1 MYYITDL
8 ENRTVL
14 AADEN
19 FLSVLGVKNISELYI
34 KMTNEEIACLYLSDE
49 KVIIETPYSQNSYP
63 IKKTALSSLLGTVY
77 LVELEISGE
86 ETAKAGNIQEETP
99 ILKEDFLKIQEPN
112 VSDSFANSNIFNA
125 DNPENDDLISIK
137 EPIEQDL
144 PAPEAH
150 EENEL
155 LLLPAEEFSP
165 AESLQTTSLN
175 AKQQNNDLYDLILP
189 GETEHHISEIQTQI
203 PPQAENQ
210 TNNIPD
216 ISLDAVKLSEK
227 IGVSVEDYNLFLNE
241 YIDTALML
249 EEDLQSSD
257 ADKQKNAI
265 HTLMHLSNVLGISAA
280 SDILGQIDMAAEND
294 KKMLIKYFYTALSKI
309 TTHVSSKEDHDLLL
323 TADLM
328 PYDDTQPE
336 TPLQS
341 VQSLGNI
348 SLEEVKPIHF
358 DFQLKQAANDL
369 NLPEELVQE
378 FMLDFI
384 KQAHT
389 ETQKML
395 TAYHRGDLAAV
406 QKIGHFLKG
415 VASNLRIDPLADT
428 LYDIQFCEDSSR
440 LEDLI
445 KRYWGH
451 FLSFENQMN
460 LTSK

>member
-1 MYYITDL
+1 MYYIADL
-8 ENRTVL
+8 ENKAVL

-19 FLSVLGVKNISELYI
+19 FLSMLGVKNISELYI
-34 KMTNEEIACLYLSDE
+34 KMVNEEIACLYLSDE

-77 LVELEISGE
+77 LVELEISDE
-86 ETAKAGNIQEETP
+86 EPAKAGNIQEETP
-99 ILKEDFLKIQEPN
+99 ILKENFLEIKEPN
-112 VSDSFANSNIFNA
+112 VSDNPAESDLFNA
-125 DNPENDDLISIK
+125 DNPDNDDLISIK
-137 EPIEQDL
+137 EPIEKEL
-144 PAPEAH
+144 TAP
-150 EENEL
+150 EENEENE

-165 AESLQTTSLN
+165 AEPLQTISFN
-175 AKQQNNDLYDLILP
+175 AEQKSNDLYDLILP
-189 GETEHHISEIQTQI
+189 GETDHHISEIQTQVS
-203 PPQAENQ
+203 PKAEKQ

-249 EEDLQSSD
+249 EEDLQSSE

-265 HTLMHLSNVLGISAA
+265 QTLLHLSNVLGISAA
-280 SDILGQIDMAAEND
+280 SDILGQIDTADEND
-294 KKMLIKYFYTALSKI
+294 KKMLIKSFYTALSKI
-309 TTHVSSKEDHDLLL
+309 TTHVPSKEDHDLLL
-323 TADLM
+323 TADVT

-341 VQSLGNI
+341 AQSFGNI
-348 SLEEVKPIHF
+348 SFEEVKPIHF

-369 NLPEELVQE
+369 NLPQELVQE

-395 TAYHRGDLAAV
+395 AAYHRGDLAAV

-460 LTSK
+460 LISK

>member
-1 MYYITDL
+1 MYYIADL
-8 ENRTVL
+8 ENKTVL

-19 FLSVLGVKNISELYI
+19 FLSMLGVKNISELYI
-34 KMTNEEIACLYLSDE
+34 KMANEEIACLYLSDE

-77 LVELEISGE
+77 LVELEISDE
-86 ETAKAGNIQEETP
+86 EPAKAGNIQEETP
-99 ILKEDFLKIQEPN
+99 ILKENFLEIKEPN
-112 VSDSFANSNIFNA
+112 VSDNPAESDLFNA
-125 DNPENDDLISIK
+125 DNPDNDDLISIK
-137 EPIEQDL
+137 EPIEKEL
-144 PAPEAH
+144 TAPEAN
-150 EENEL
+150 EENE

-165 AESLQTTSLN
+165 AEPLQTISFN
-175 AKQQNNDLYDLILP
+175 AEQKSNDLYDLILP
-189 GETEHHISEIQTQI
+189 GETDHHISEIQTQVS
-203 PPQAENQ
+203 PKAENQ

-249 EEDLQSSD
+249 EEDLQSAE

-265 HTLMHLSNVLGISAA
+265 QTLLHLSNVLGISAA
-280 SDILGQIDMAAEND
+280 SDILGQIDTADEND
-294 KKMLIKYFYTALSKI
+294 KKALIKSFYTALSKI
-309 TTHVSSKEDHDLLL
+309 TTHVPSKEDHDLLL

-328 PYDDTQPE
+328 PYDETQPE
-336 TPLQS
+336 TPPQS
-341 VQSLGNI
+341 LQSLGNI

-395 TAYHRGDLAAV
+395 AAYHRGDLAAV

-460 LTSK
+460 LISK

>member
-1 MYYITDL
+1 MYYIADL
-8 ENRTVL
+8 ENKAVL

-19 FLSVLGVKNISELYI
+19 FLSMLGVKNISELYI
-34 KMTNEEIACLYLSDE
+34 KMVNEEIACLYLSDE

-77 LVELEISGE
+77 LVELEISDE
-86 ETAKAGNIQEETP
+86 EPAKAGNIQEETP
-99 ILKEDFLKIQEPN
+99 ILKENFLEIKEPN
-112 VSDSFANSNIFNA
+112 VSDNPAESDLFNA
-125 DNPENDDLISIK
+125 DNPDNDDLISIK
-137 EPIEQDL
+137 EPIEKEL
-144 PAPEAH
+144 TAP
-150 EENEL
+150 EENEENE

-165 AESLQTTSLN
+165 AEPLQTISFN
-175 AKQQNNDLYDLILP
+175 AEQKSNDLYDLILP
-189 GETEHHISEIQTQI
+189 GETDHHISEIQTQVS
-203 PPQAENQ
+203 PKAEKQ

-249 EEDLQSSD
+249 EEDLQSSE

-265 HTLMHLSNVLGISAA
+265 QTLLHLSNVLGISAA
-280 SDILGQIDMAAEND
+280 SDILGQIDTADEND
-294 KKMLIKYFYTALSKI
+294 KKMLIKSFYTALSKI
-309 TTHVSSKEDHDLLL
+309 TTHVPSKEDHDLLL
-323 TADLM
+323 TADVT

-341 VQSLGNI
+341 AQSFGNI
-348 SLEEVKPIHF
+348 SFEEVKPIHF

-369 NLPEELVQE
+369 NLPQELVQE

-395 TAYHRGDLAAV
+395 AAYQRGDLAAV

>member
-1 MYYITDL
+1 MYYIADL
-8 ENRTVL
+8 ENKTVL

-19 FLSVLGVKNISELYI
+19 FLSMLGVKNISELYI
-34 KMTNEEIACLYLSDE
+34 KMVNEEIACLYLSDE

-77 LVELEISGE
+77 LVELEISDE
-86 ETAKAGNIQEETP
+86 EPAKAGNIQEETP
-99 ILKEDFLKIQEPN
+99 ILKENFLEIKEPN
-112 VSDSFANSNIFNA
+112 VSDNPAESDLFNA
-125 DNPENDDLISIK
+125 DNPEHDDLISIK
-137 EPIEQDL
+137 EPIEKEL
-144 PAPEAH
+144 TAP
-150 EENEL
+150 EENEENE

-165 AESLQTTSLN
+165 AEPLQTISFN
-175 AKQQNNDLYDLILP
+175 AEQKSNDLYDLILP
-189 GETEHHISEIQTQI
+189 GETDHHISEIQTQVS
-203 PPQAENQ
+203 PKAEKQ

-249 EEDLQSSD
+249 EEDLQSAE

-265 HTLMHLSNVLGISAA
+265 QTLLHLSNVLGISAA
-280 SDILGQIDMAAEND
+280 SDILGQIDTAAQND
-294 KKMLIKYFYTALSKI
+294 KKMLIKSFYTALSKI
-309 TTHVSSKEDHDLLL
+309 TTHVPSKEDHDLLL

-328 PYDDTQPE
+328 PYDETQPE
-336 TPLQS
+336 TPPQS
-341 VQSLGNI
+341 LQSLGNI
-348 SLEEVKPIHF
+348 SFEEVKPIHF

-369 NLPEELVQE
+369 NLPQELVQE

-395 TAYHRGDLAAV
+395 AAYHRGDLAAV

-460 LTSK
+460 LISK

>member
-1 MYYITDL
+1 MYYIADL
-8 ENRTVL
+8 ENKAVL

-19 FLSVLGVKNISELYI
+19 FLSMLGVKNISELYI
-34 KMTNEEIACLYLSDE
+34 KMVNEEIACLYLSDE

-77 LVELEISGE
+77 LVELEISDE
-86 ETAKAGNIQEETP
+86 EPAKAGNIQEETP
-99 ILKEDFLKIQEPN
+99 ILKENFLEIKEPN
-112 VSDSFANSNIFNA
+112 VSDNPAESDLFNA
-125 DNPENDDLISIK
+125 DNPDNDDLISIK
-137 EPIEQDL
+137 EPIEKEL
-144 PAPEAH
+144 TAP
-150 EENEL
+150 EENEENE

-165 AESLQTTSLN
+165 AEPLQTISFN
-175 AKQQNNDLYDLILP
+175 AEQKSNDLYDLILP
-189 GETEHHISEIQTQI
+189 GETDHHISEIQTQVS
-203 PPQAENQ
+203 PKAEKQ

-249 EEDLQSSD
+249 EEDLQSSE

-265 HTLMHLSNVLGISAA
+265 QTLLHLSNVLGISAA
-280 SDILGQIDMAAEND
+280 SDILGQIDTADEND
-294 KKMLIKYFYTALSKI
+294 KKMLIKSFYTALSKI
-309 TTHVSSKEDHDLLL
+309 TTHVPSKEDHDLLL

-328 PYDDTQPE
+328 PYDETQPE

-341 VQSLGNI
+341 LQSLGNI

-395 TAYHRGDLAAV
+395 AAYHRGDLAAV

-460 LTSK
+460 LISK

>member
-1 MYYITDL
+1 MYYIADP

-34 KMTNEEIACLYLSDE
+34 KMANEEIACLYLSDE

-86 ETAKAGNIQEETP
+86 ETVKAGNIQEETP
-99 ILKEDFLKIQEPN
+99 ILKEDFLQIKEPN
-112 VSDSFANSNIFNA
+112 VSDNSAESDIFNA
-125 DNPENDDLISIK
+125 DNPEHDDLISIK

-144 PAPEAH
+144 PAPEAN

-175 AKQQNNDLYDLILP
+175 AEQQNNDLYDLILP
-189 GETEHHISEIQTQI
+189 GETDHHISEIQTQI

-249 EEDLQSSD
+249 EEDLQSSE

-265 HTLMHLSNVLGISAA
+265 QTLMHLSNVLGISAA
-280 SDILGQIDMAAEND
+280 SDILGQIDTAAQND
-294 KKMLIKYFYTALSKI
+294 KKMLIKSFYTALSKI
-309 TTHVSSKEDHDLLL
+309 TTHVPSKEDHDLLL
-323 TADLM
+323 TADVT

-341 VQSLGNI
+341 AQSFGNI
-348 SLEEVKPIHF
+348 SFEEVKPIHF

-369 NLPEELVQE
+369 NLPQELVQE

-395 TAYHRGDLAAV
+395 AAYQRGDLAAV